1 MIEAVALDK
10 ARIVR
15 EAAEDWQAASASW
28 QWLVDSEDFLWV
40 DPAGLAIDWLGT
52 RMEDALQWEEA
63 VLRRQTKQYLTKWAY
78 DQKKRIGVEAAER
91 AGQPSTEW
99 SGMLDEFVVA
109 DRMTRGAVEKMAG
122 VNNAGTVNQGTRL
135 LHGEFGIVPSEY
147 WGDFWL
153 EVAHE
158 PTLLQRP
165 LEERLDRMSKSAR
178 EQKHYAEGP
187 PLKKD
192 RHGRYKAAVSLQSM
206 VGEVQF
212 ADVIEGDLGVTDDGM
227 WSTVAR

>member
-1 MIEAVALDK
+1 MPTVVVITTRCGDCGRHSSPPGEGAEGPPCRDPPEPRGARGSFSRVASQHVGRSADSTRVRGVGRGAGAPDGHFGVPRVVRRRGSRGVHRERRCRWRGAEGMIEAVALDK

-15 EAAEDWQAASASW
+15 EAAEDWQEASASW

-109 DRMTRGAVEKMAG
+109 DRMT
-122 VNNAGTVNQGTRL
+122 
-135 LHGEFGIVPSEY
+135 
-147 WGDFWL
+147 
-153 EVAHE
+153 
-158 PTLLQRP
+158 
-165 LEERLDRMSKSAR
+165 
-178 EQKHYAEGP
+178 
-187 PLKKD
+187 
-192 RHGRYKAAVSLQSM
+192 
-206 VGEVQF
+206 
-212 ADVIEGDLGVTDDGM
+212 
-227 WSTVAR
+227 